1 MVPQTTE
8 DVPPPVI
15 FEVTRQNYET
25 TYHSTSPLE
34 REALKHELSPLLGV
48 TSTAK
53 LVVIDLDISPATS
66 EQDTHDLDALLDS
79 PAGPPVVLVVPA
91 FQGTPAL
98 TRRQSEWMKE
108 RCVADRHGRPLYFGF
123 PYLSGEG
130 GVILRYSKHYP
141 SLGNVALWAAT
152 REYPQGPSLLPT
164 SCDVPMHPD
173 AICEF
178 HKGAQDLDLLR
189 EHFKNIREHCG
200 TSPID
205 FERVAPNRLVHSPL
219 EIVSVDLA
227 MELSKNVVF
236 IGGTY
241 DSRDVHLTGAGPM
254 DGVYVH
260 AAIYSSKIT
269 ALPHLY
275 VFLIEITLGVALGF
289 GFSWLFLSAGNARH
303 SYQNRLHHRAVGAAL
318 MAWSRWLFYVAVIF
332 LLMIGA
338 TIALIYASSSVL
350 WRGSWLNPVPLVIGM
365 LIDGLL
371 ASRIVS
377 TVHYHTTARVPNKI
391 WWVKNA
397 GSLASA
403 LLITI
408 TLVYIS
414 LGALHGH

>member
-66 EQDTHDLDALLDS
+66 EQDTRDLDALLDS

-189 EHFKNIREHCG
+189 ETFASIAGQARSISRE
-200 TSPID
+200 SL
-205 FERVAPNRLVHSPL
+205 R
-219 EIVSVDLA
+219 
-227 MELSKNVVF
+227 
-236 IGGTY
+236 
-241 DSRDVHLTGAGPM
+241 
-254 DGVYVH
+254 
-260 AAIYSSKIT
+260 T
-269 ALPHLY
+269 ALCT
-275 VFLIEITLGVALGF
+275 V
-289 GFSWLFLSAGNARH
+289 
-303 SYQNRLHHRAVGAAL
+303 
-318 MAWSRWLFYVAVIF
+318 RWKPC
-332 LLMIGA
+332 
-338 TIALIYASSSVL
+338 L
-350 WRGSWLNPVPLVIGM
+350 WTWPRN
-365 LIDGLL
+365 
-371 ASRIVS
+371 
-377 TVHYHTTARVPNKI
+377 
-391 WWVKNA
+391 
-397 GSLASA
+397 
-403 LLITI
+403 
-408 TLVYIS
+408 
-414 LGALHGH
+414 